1 MRRFLFVII
10 LLPQFFF
17 VYSMKSERD
26 SLKLLLNVQSDSLS
40 NHILYQLGADYLADV
55 PDSAIYYADQVLRS
69 AKLTHDS
76 AFIAKAY
83 YLKGNAS
90 YRSSDYS
97 NSINYLERAIS
108 YCVSSQQKEKA
119 DCYNVL
125 GNSLIEIDNYK
136 LSLSSYFS
144 SLNIRNRLGDSL
156 LISASL
162 NNIGSVYFQMA
173 DYSNAL
179 NYYNQSL
186 VLKENAN
193 NSIGVAIML
202 NNIANVH
209 HKLND
214 GAQALASYK
223 KALGIVEAEK
233 NVTWKSTL
241 LENIGQ
247 LYLDRGE
254 IAKSMVYYHRALL
267 ESEKRDDR
275 IAISSVKTSMAIAY
289 LKNEEY
295 GVALGLFEEAL
306 KIAKEIGVLR
316 IEQECYYYMADLY
329 EKKNNYE
336 NSIVYFKKYDKI
348 REKIDKENNGREIAE
363 IQAKFQLEKIDAENE
378 ILKQRNTIQK
388 LEIDKQK
395 TRNTLLFSLGVLIL
409 SLVIYSMYI
418 SRFRKR
424 HNKILTEKN
433 RIISDKN
440 YSLTSL
446 NATKDKFLSIVA
458 HDLKNPFNAVL
469 GFTDLLID
477 RYTELDDSMR
487 QEYIEIIH
495 KSAHHGSLLLD
506 TLLTWSRSQM
516 GVMKYNP
523 IPFNVSQIIAEEVE
537 GLEEKAL
544 GKSIALVF
552 RENDAH
558 LVYADADMVRT
569 IVRNL
574 GNNSIKFTKEKG
586 QITFSIKVENGKAI
600 VSVEDNGIGIS
611 DKDKA
616 KLFNLDSNYSK
627 PGTSNEK
634 GTGLGLILCKDFA
647 EKNGGEIGV
656 ESQEDVGSKFWFTLA
671 LYSGKIEKKTSTC
684 ERVEEECNV

>member
-1 MRRFLFVII
+1 MNVQI
-10 LLPQFFF
+10 
-17 VYSMKSERD
+17 D
-26 SLKLLLNVQSDSLS
+26 SLTND
-40 NHILYQLGADYLADV
+40 ILYQLGEDYLTDF
-55 PDSAIYYADQVLRS
+55 PDSTIYYADQVLQS
-69 AKLTHDS
+69 AKSAHDS
-76 AFIAKAY
+76 VFIVKAY
-83 YLKGNAS
+83 YLKGKAS
-90 YRSSDYS
+90 YRNSDYL
-97 NSINYLERAIS
+97 NSISYLEKAIF
-108 YCVSSQQKEKA
+108 YCVNSQEKEKA

-125 GNSLIEIDNYK
+125 GNSLIEIDKYK
-136 LSLSSYFS
+136 LSLSSYFT
-144 SLNIRNRLGDSL
+144 SLNIRNSLGDSL

-162 NNIGSVYFQMA
+162 NNIGNVYFQMG

-193 NSIGVAIML
+193 NLVGVAIMF
-202 NNIANVH
+202 NNIANVY

-214 GAQALASYK
+214 GT
-223 KALGIVEAEK
+223 KALSSYFKALEIIEAEK
-233 NVTWKSTL
+233 EVVWKSTL

-254 IAKSMVYYHRALL
+254 ISKCLVYYHRALL
-267 ESEKRDDR
+267 ESEKRGDR
-275 IAISSVKTSMAIAY
+275 ISISSVKSSFAIAH

-295 GVALGLFEEAL
+295 GVALGLFEEAVG
-306 KIAKEIGVLR
+306 IAKEMGVLR
-316 IEQECYYYMADLY
+316 IELDCYYYMSDLY
-329 EKKNNYE
+329 EQKNNYE
-336 NSIVYFKKYDKI
+336 KSLGYFKKYDKI
-348 REKIDKENNGREIAE
+348 REKINKENSSKEIAE
-363 IQAKFQLEKIDAENE
+363 IQAKFQLVKIDSENE

-395 TRNTLLFSLGVLIL
+395 TRNTLLFCLGVLIL
-409 SLVIYSMYI
+409 FLVIYSMYI
-418 SRFRKR
+418 SRFWKR

-433 RIISDKN
+433 RIISEKN
-440 YSLTSL
+440 NSLTSL

-477 RYTELDDSMR
+477 RYTELEDSMR

-516 GVMKYNP
+516 GVMQYNP
-523 IPFNVSQIIAEEVE
+523 IPFNASQVIEEEME

-544 GKSIALVF
+544 AKSISLEFRKNETVLV
-552 RENDAH
+552 H
-558 LVYADADMVRT
+558 ADSDMIRT
-569 IVRNL
+569 VVRNL

-586 QITFSIKVENGKAI
+586 KVVFSIKAENGKA
-600 VSVEDNGIGIS
+600 VVAVEDNGVGINPA
-611 DKDKA
+611 DKS

-634 GTGLGLILCKDFA
+634 GTGLGLILCKDFV
-647 EKNGGEIGV
+647 EKNGGEINV

-671 LYSGKIEKKTSTC
+671 LYSYEIEKKTSTL
-684 ERVEEECNV
+684 ERVEEECIV